1 MHAPEIEFDMINF
14 LNLRNPDH
22 SERPTSSKISHY
34 LMSFSVNK
42 LLEWAEEEG
51 EGAEALSLKARSREL
66 GAPLSEGKELH
77 KDLQNTY
84 HTSQRLYGN

>member
-1 MHAPEIEFDMINF
+1 MHAPEIEFDMINI

-34 LMSFSVNK
+34 LMSSSVNK
-42 LLEWAEEEG
+42 LLEWAEGEG
-51 EGAEALSLKARSREL
+51 EETEALSLKARSREL

-84 HTSQRLYGN
+84 HTSQRL

>member
-1 MHAPEIEFDMINF
+1 M

-22 SERPTSSKISHY
+22 SKRPTSSKISHY
-34 LMSFSVNK
+34 LMSTSIRK
-42 LLEWAEEEG
+42 LLEWAKEE
-51 EGAEALSLKARSREL
+51 EGAEALSLIARSREL

-77 KDLQNTY
+77 KNLQNMY